1 MKKNVIITALSAAL
15 IFLSGC
21 SAEKA
26 VEEPVYTFT
35 DALGREVQVTSYEK
49 TAVLSGSLA
58 EIWQLA
64 GGELYGVTSDAFDRP
79 TLNLSKDVK
88 NYGGVHSLSTENII
102 GDGVDFAI
110 VSGTV
115 ADQSK
120 ITDVLDPAGVTTAVL
135 DVENFNDYLS
145 VLKIFTDITGREDL
159 YITNGENVREKVDE
173 VLARSEGKESHTIL
187 LLRAYSSGVKARGSD
202 NMTGEMLSQ
211 LGCVNIADS
220 DSSILEELSL
230 EAIVRANPEYVFV
243 TTMGEDDEAA
253 KAQYEAVLGSNRA
266 WAELSIVITLS
277 LQLLR
282 AVSYSLKTSKLH
294 IELSYCF
301 SSLSLFAYFDNTFLI
316 SFKTSSF
323 KSSSL

>member
-1 MKKNVIITALSAAL
+1 MKKNVIMTAISAAL

-79 TLNLSKDVK
+79 NLQLSEDVK

-159 YITNGENVREKVDE
+159 YVTNGENVREKVDE

-253 KAQYEAVLGSNRA
+253 KAQYEAVLGSNQA
-266 WAELSIVITLS
+266 WAEMG
-277 LQLLR
+277 
-282 AVSYSLKTSKLH
+282 AVKNGKVYFLPKDTFHYKPN
-294 IELSYCF
+294 ERWAE
-301 SSLSLFAYFDNTFLI
+301 AYEYLEDILYE
-316 SFKTSSF
+316 
-323 KSSSL
+323 

>member
-26 VEEPVYTFT
+26 VEEPAYTFT

-49 TAVLSGSLA
+49 TAILSGSLA

-79 TLNLSKDVK
+79 TLTLSEDVK

-266 WAELSIVITLS
+266 WAETD
-277 LQLLR
+277 
-282 AVSYSLKTSKLH
+282 AVKNGKVYFLPKDMFHYKPN
-294 IELSYCF
+294 ERWAE
-301 SSLSLFAYFDNTFLI
+301 AYEYLEDILYE
-316 SFKTSSF
+316 
-323 KSSSL
+323 

>member
-1 MKKNVIITALSAAL
+1 MKKNVIMTAISAAL

-79 TLNLSKDVK
+79 NLQLSEDVK

-115 ADQSK
+115 ADQSR

-159 YITNGENVREKVDE
+159 YVTNGENVREKVDE

-253 KAQYEAVLGSNRA
+253 KAQYEAVLGSNQA
-266 WAELSIVITLS
+266 WAEMG
-277 LQLLR
+277 
-282 AVSYSLKTSKLH
+282 AVKNGKVYFLPKDTFHYKPN
-294 IELSYCF
+294 ERWTE
-301 SSLSLFAYFDNTFLI
+301 AYEYLEDILYE
-316 SFKTSSF
+316 
-323 KSSSL
+323 

>member
-1 MKKNVIITALSAAL
+1 MKKNVIMTAISAAL

-79 TLNLSKDVK
+79 NLQLSEDVK

-115 ADQSK
+115 ADQSR

-159 YITNGENVREKVDE
+159 YVTNGENVREKVDE

-253 KAQYEAVLGSNRA
+253 KAQYEAVLGSNQA
-266 WAELSIVITLS
+266 WAEMG
-277 LQLLR
+277 
-282 AVSYSLKTSKLH
+282 AVKNGKVYFLPKDTFHYKPN
-294 IELSYCF
+294 ERWAE
-301 SSLSLFAYFDNTFLI
+301 AYEYLEDILYE
-316 SFKTSSF
+316 
-323 KSSSL
+323 

>member
-1 MKKNVIITALSAAL
+1 MKKNVIMTALSAAL

-79 TLNLSKDVK
+79 NLQLSEDVK

-159 YITNGENVREKVDE
+159 YVTNGENVREKVDE

-253 KAQYEAVLGSNRA
+253 KAQYEAVLGSNQA
-266 WAELSIVITLS
+266 WAEMG
-277 LQLLR
+277 
-282 AVSYSLKTSKLH
+282 AVKNGKVYFLPKDTFHYKPN
-294 IELSYCF
+294 ERWAE
-301 SSLSLFAYFDNTFLI
+301 AYEYLEDILYE
-316 SFKTSSF
+316 
-323 KSSSL
+323 

>member
-1 MKKNVIITALSAAL
+1 MKKNVIMTALSAAL

-35 DALGREVQVTSYEK
+35 DALGREVRVTSYEK

-159 YITNGENVREKVDE
+159 YVTNGENVREKVDE

-253 KAQYEAVLGSNRA
+253 KAQYEAVLGSNQA
-266 WAELSIVITLS
+266 WAEMG
-277 LQLLR
+277 
-282 AVSYSLKTSKLH
+282 AVKNGKVYFLPKDTFHYKPN
-294 IELSYCF
+294 ERWAE
-301 SSLSLFAYFDNTFLI
+301 AYEYLEDILYE
-316 SFKTSSF
+316 
-323 KSSSL
+323 

>member
-1 MKKNVIITALSAAL
+1 MKKNVIMTALSAAL

-35 DALGREVQVTSYEK
+35 DALGREVRVTSYEK

-79 TLNLSKDVK
+79 NLQLSEDVK

-159 YITNGENVREKVDE
+159 YVTNGENVREKVDE

-253 KAQYEAVLGSNRA
+253 KAQYEAVLGSNQA
-266 WAELSIVITLS
+266 WAEMG
-277 LQLLR
+277 
-282 AVSYSLKTSKLH
+282 AVKNGKVYFLPKDTFHYKPN
-294 IELSYCF
+294 ERWAE
-301 SSLSLFAYFDNTFLI
+301 AYEYLEDILYE
-316 SFKTSSF
+316 
-323 KSSSL
+323 

>member
-1 MKKNVIITALSAAL
+1 MKKNVIMTAISAAL

-79 TLNLSKDVK
+79 NLQLSEDVK

-159 YITNGENVREKVDE
+159 YVTNGENVREKVDE

-253 KAQYEAVLGSNRA
+253 KAQYEAVLGSNQA
-266 WAELSIVITLS
+266 WAEMG
-277 LQLLR
+277 
-282 AVSYSLKTSKLH
+282 AVKNGKVYFLPKDTFHYKPN
-294 IELSYCF
+294 ERWTE
-301 SSLSLFAYFDNTFLI
+301 AYEYLEDILYE
-316 SFKTSSF
+316 
-323 KSSSL
+323 

>member
-1 MKKNVIITALSAAL
+1 MKKNVIMTALSAAL

-79 TLNLSKDVK
+79 NLQLSEDVK

-115 ADQSK
+115 ADQSR

-159 YITNGENVREKVDE
+159 YVTNGENVREKVDE

-253 KAQYEAVLGSNRA
+253 KAQYEAVLGSNQA
-266 WAELSIVITLS
+266 WAEMG
-277 LQLLR
+277 
-282 AVSYSLKTSKLH
+282 AVKNGKVYFLPKDTFHYKPN
-294 IELSYCF
+294 ERWAE
-301 SSLSLFAYFDNTFLI
+301 AYEYLEDILYE
-316 SFKTSSF
+316 
-323 KSSSL
+323 

>member
-35 DALGREVQVTSYEK
+35 DALGREVRVTSYEK

-79 TLNLSKDVK
+79 NLQLSEDVK

-159 YITNGENVREKVDE
+159 YVTNGENVREKVDE

-253 KAQYEAVLGSNRA
+253 KAQYEAVLGSNQA
-266 WAELSIVITLS
+266 WAEMG
-277 LQLLR
+277 
-282 AVSYSLKTSKLH
+282 AVKNGKVYFLPKDTFHYKPN
-294 IELSYCF
+294 ERWAE
-301 SSLSLFAYFDNTFLI
+301 AYEYLEDILYE
-316 SFKTSSF
+316 
-323 KSSSL
+323 

>member
-35 DALGREVQVTSYEK
+35 DALGREVRVTSYEK

-120 ITDVLDPAGVTTAVL
+120 IIDVLDPAGVTTAVL

-159 YITNGENVREKVDE
+159 YLTNGENVREKVDE

-253 KAQYEAVLGSNRA
+253 KAQYEAVLGSNQA
-266 WAELSIVITLS
+266 WAEMD
-277 LQLLR
+277 
-282 AVSYSLKTSKLH
+282 AVKNGKVYFLPKDTFHYKPN
-294 IELSYCF
+294 ERWAE
-301 SSLSLFAYFDNTFLI
+301 AYEYLEDILYE
-316 SFKTSSF
+316 
-323 KSSSL
+323 

>member
-1 MKKNVIITALSAAL
+1 MKKNVIMTALSAAL

-159 YITNGENVREKVDE
+159 YVTNGENVREKVDE

-230 EAIVRANPEYVFV
+230 EAIVRADPEYVFV

-253 KAQYEAVLGSNRA
+253 KAQYEAVLGSNQA
-266 WAELSIVITLS
+266 WAEMD
-277 LQLLR
+277 
-282 AVSYSLKTSKLH
+282 AVKNGKVYFLPKDTFHYKPN
-294 IELSYCF
+294 ERWAE
-301 SSLSLFAYFDNTFLI
+301 AYEYLEDILYE
-316 SFKTSSF
+316 
-323 KSSSL
+323 

>member
-1 MKKNVIITALSAAL
+1 MKKNVIMTALSAAL

-159 YITNGENVREKVDE
+159 YVTNGENVREKVDE

-253 KAQYEAVLGSNRA
+253 KAQYEAVLGSNQA
-266 WAELSIVITLS
+266 WAEMD
-277 LQLLR
+277 
-282 AVSYSLKTSKLH
+282 AVKNGKVYFLPKDTFHYKPN
-294 IELSYCF
+294 ERWAE
-301 SSLSLFAYFDNTFLI
+301 AYEYLEDILYE
-316 SFKTSSF
+316 
-323 KSSSL
+323 

>member
-1 MKKNVIITALSAAL
+1 MKKNVIMTALSAAL

-35 DALGREVQVTSYEK
+35 DALGREVRVTSYEK

-159 YITNGENVREKVDE
+159 YVTNGENVREKVDE

-253 KAQYEAVLGSNRA
+253 KAQYEAVLGSNQA
-266 WAELSIVITLS
+266 WAEMD
-277 LQLLR
+277 
-282 AVSYSLKTSKLH
+282 AVKNGKVYFLPKDTFHYKPN
-294 IELSYCF
+294 ERWAE
-301 SSLSLFAYFDNTFLI
+301 AYEYLEDILYE
-316 SFKTSSF
+316 
-323 KSSSL
+323 

>member
-1 MKKNVIITALSAAL
+1 MKKNVIMTAISAAL

-35 DALGREVQVTSYEK
+35 DALGREVRVTSYEK

-79 TLNLSKDVK
+79 NLQLSEDVK

-145 VLKIFTDITGREDL
+145 VLKIFTDITGRENL

-253 KAQYEAVLGSNRA
+253 KAQYEAVLGSNQA
-266 WAELSIVITLS
+266 WAEMD
-277 LQLLR
+277 
-282 AVSYSLKTSKLH
+282 AVKNGKVYFLPKDTFHYKPN
-294 IELSYCF
+294 ERWAE
-301 SSLSLFAYFDNTFLI
+301 AYEYLEDILYE
-316 SFKTSSF
+316 
-323 KSSSL
+323 

>member
-1 MKKNVIITALSAAL
+1 MKKNAIITALSAAL

-21 SAEKA
+21 TADKA
-26 VEEPVYTFT
+26 VEEPAYTFT

-79 TLNLSKDVK
+79 NLRLSEDVK

-135 DVENFNDYLS
+135 DVENFDDYLS
-145 VLKIFTDITGREDL
+145 VLKIFTDITGHEEL
-159 YITNGENVREKVDE
+159 YVANGENVREKVDE

-187 LLRAYSSGVKARGSD
+187 LLRAYSSGIKARGSD

-211 LGCVNIADS
+211 LGCINIADS
-220 DSSILEELSL
+220 DSSILEDLSL
-230 EAIVRANPEYVFV
+230 EAIVRADPEYVFV

-266 WAELSIVITLS
+266 WAETDAAKNGRVYFLPKDMFHYKPNE
-277 LQLLR
+277 R
-282 AVSYSLKTSKLH
+282 WA
-294 IELSYCF
+294 E
-301 SSLSLFAYFDNTFLI
+301 AYEYLEDILYE
-316 SFKTSSF
+316 
-323 KSSSL
+323 

>member
-1 MKKNVIITALSAAL
+1 MKKNVIMTALSAAL

-21 SAEKA
+21 SADKA
-26 VEEPVYTFT
+26 SEEPAYTFT
-35 DALGREVQVTSYEK
+35 DSLGREVKVSSCEK

-79 TLNLSKDVK
+79 NLTLSEDVK
-88 NYGGVHSLSTENII
+88 NYGGVHSISTENII
-102 GDGVDFAI
+102 GDGVDFAV

-120 ITDVLDPAGVTTAVL
+120 IADVLDPAGIPTAVL
-135 DVENFNDYLS
+135 DVENFDDYLS

-159 YITNGENVREKVDE
+159 YVTNGENVRAKVDE
-173 VLARSEGKESHTIL
+173 VIARSEGRKESHTIL

-230 EAIVRANPEYVFV
+230 EAIVRADPEYVFV

-253 KAQYEAVLGSNRA
+253 KAQYEAVLGSNKAWTEMSAVKNGRVYFLPKDMFHYKPNER
-266 WAELSIVITLS
+266 WAE
-277 LQLLR
+277 
-282 AVSYSLKTSKLH
+282 
-294 IELSYCF
+294 
-301 SSLSLFAYFDNTFLI
+301 AYEYLEDILYD
-316 SFKTSSF
+316 
-323 KSSSL
+323 

>member
-1 MKKNVIITALSAAL
+1 MKKNVIMTALSAAL

-79 TLNLSKDVK
+79 NLQLSEDVK

-159 YITNGENVREKVDE
+159 YVTNGENVREKVDE

-266 WAELSIVITLS
+266 WAEMD
-277 LQLLR
+277 
-282 AVSYSLKTSKLH
+282 AVKNGKVYYLPKDTFHYKPN
-294 IELSYCF
+294 ERWAE
-301 SSLSLFAYFDNTFLI
+301 AYEYLEDILYE
-316 SFKTSSF
+316 
-323 KSSSL
+323 

>member
-1 MKKNVIITALSAAL
+1 MKKNVIMTALSAAL

-159 YITNGENVREKVDE
+159 YVTNGENVREKVDE

-230 EAIVRANPEYVFV
+230 EAIVRADPEYVFV

-253 KAQYEAVLGSNRA
+253 KARYEAVLGSNQA
-266 WAELSIVITLS
+266 WAEMG
-277 LQLLR
+277 
-282 AVSYSLKTSKLH
+282 AVKNGKVYFLPKDTFHYKPN
-294 IELSYCF
+294 ERWAE
-301 SSLSLFAYFDNTFLI
+301 AYEYLEDILYE
-316 SFKTSSF
+316 
-323 KSSSL
+323 